1 MKFETN
7 IATLLMCTTL
17 ALLSSCNKK
26 LPDTPV
32 QEQQVPVGFRAMS
45 QAVWVK
51 SGETDPD
58 KPKFSDIHDDFG
70 VWGIARQEGI
80 QSPYV
85 LWSSNALTKVEELT
99 TDPGVYAPVTAAYW
113 IKDYKYNFLA
123 VAPFEDAGLT
133 LNGIT
138 TKETQASTTPPV
150 QNPVDFM
157 TFTYDM
163 SSKYTAG
170 LYTFDL
176 LGAAAE
182 TQKIESGHKDRQ
194 QLMFWHMFAQLSI
207 KVVFENVTGAV
218 ENVSIDGVDTE
229 ASFAIKHYTGDTP
242 NPGNTGT
249 LSITM
254 NDLETESVETSL
266 QFSTGSPVD
275 AEGRW
280 TAHIVPQNITDLAI
294 NIKYNVTGT
303 DGKVTYYDDSISL
316 ANSSPAFYNPNGRYN
331 WTIKITPKGTIGL
344 KVSISDWGVG
354 DIGTGDFDI
363 L

>member
-1 MKFETN
+1 MKFETKTV
-7 IATLLMCTTL
+7 TLLMCVAL

-85 LWSSNALTKVEELT
+85 LWSSNAITKVEELT

-113 IKDYKYNFLA
+113 IRDYKYNFLA
-123 VAPFEDAGLT
+123 VAPFEDTGLT

-138 TKETQASTTPPV
+138 TKETQASATPPV

-157 TFTYDM
+157 TITYDM

-182 TQKIESGHKDRQ
+182 TPIISSGHKDSQ
-194 QLMFWHMFAQLSI
+194 QLMFWHLFSKLAI
-207 KVVFENVTGAV
+207 KVIFINESGEEITTGHTLTELTIDKVNTKGNFTIQFNATEGKTGNLAV
-218 ENVSIDGVDTE
+218 AMNQINSDEV
-229 ASFAIKHYTGDTP
+229 
-242 NPGNTGT
+242 T
-249 LSITM
+249 LSFNSSSAT
-254 NDLETESVETSL
+254 DL
-266 QFSTGSPVD
+266 
-275 AEGRW
+275 EGRW
-280 TAHIVPQNITDLAI
+280 IAHIVPQNISDLVI
-294 NIKYNVTGT
+294 NIKYKVTN
-303 DGKVTYYDDSISL
+303 DGKDTYYHDSISL
-316 ANSSPAFYNPNGRYN
+316 ANSSPAIYNSNDRYN
-331 WTIKITPKGTIGL
+331 WTLKINPKEPIGFH
-344 KVSISDWGVG
+344 VQIADWSSEDLGNG
-354 DIGTGDFDI
+354 GFDI

>member
-1 MKFETN
+1 
-7 IATLLMCTTL
+7 MCVAL
-17 ALLSSCNKK
+17 SLLSSCNKK

-80 QSPYV
+80 QSPYI
-85 LWSSNALTKVEELT
+85 LWSANSLTKVEELT

-123 VAPFEDAGLT
+123 VAPFEDGGLT
-133 LNGIT
+133 LNGIS
-138 TKETQASTTPPV
+138 TKETQASATPAV

-182 TQKIESGHKDRQ
+182 TQKIESGHKESQ
-194 QLMFWHMFAQLSI
+194 QLMFWHLFSKLAI
-207 KVVFENVTGAV
+207 KVIFINGSGEEITTGHTLTELTIDKVNTKGNFTIQFNATEGKTGNLAV
-218 ENVSIDGVDTE
+218 AMNQINSDE
-229 ASFAIKHYTGDTP
+229 A
-242 NPGNTGT
+242 T
-249 LSITM
+249 LSFNSSSAT
-254 NDLETESVETSL
+254 DL
-266 QFSTGSPVD
+266 
-275 AEGRW
+275 EGRW
-280 TAHIVPQNITDLAI
+280 IAHIVPQNISDLVI
-294 NIKYNVTGT
+294 NIKYKVTN
-303 DGKVTYYDDSISL
+303 DGKDTYYHDSISL
-316 ANSSPAFYNPNGRYN
+316 ANSDPATYDPNGQYK
-331 WTIKITPKGTIGL
+331 WTIKINPKGTIGL
-344 KVSISDWGVG
+344 TVKVNPWDEGQVG
-354 DIGTGDFDI
+354 DDI
-363 L
+363 TII